1 MSACMSVCYWVVKEN
16 AFLCSGHIKKMFPK
30 HGINSHRGLG
40 RMVAPSLSQ
49 AWWRG
54 RWGDPFQLAGYQG
67 LRRHASP
74 SPGSLCGLTLAHS
87 WRAVWRRPNPKEVY
101 LGVKRH
107 SKQAGCELGRA
118 AGSVALTYGLP
129 LSLPYAASQIPWDGL
144 LSHSPSVLSWGSRST
159 VARRKAARRAQ
170 KGLAAPE
177 EQPFETGAIR
187 GLCAQILLLS
197 GS

>member
-1 MSACMSVCYWVVKEN
+1 
-16 AFLCSGHIKKMFPK
+16 MFPK

-67 LRRHASP
+67 LRRHGSL
-74 SPGSLCGLTLAHS
+74 SPGSLCGLTLAQS
-87 WRAVWRRPNPKEVY
+87 SPGRLAEAKPQG
-101 LGVKRH
+101 GVSGRQETQ
-107 SKQAGCELGRA
+107 QAGWLRA
-118 AGSVALTYGLP
+118 RSCSWLCGPDYGLP
-129 LSLPYAASQIPWDGL
+129 LSLPHAASQIPWDGP

-159 VARRKAARRAQ
+159 VALRKAARHAQ

-177 EQPFETGAIR
+177 KQPFETGAIR
-187 GLCAQILLLS
+187 GLCAQILQLFWKLEIIS
-197 GS
+197 KIKHFNLKPF